1 MGGALIDN
9 KLLANLV
16 VEGNHRD
23 AWQSE
28 QSINPKADAIEQ
40 REKLGILSNVKWLI
54 DDRQDLDVG
63 MNYAKDD
70 REAHWNNYGQTPR
83 NIQQMERLGLNATH
97 VGRWD
102 QFDSRVGY
110 AFEQVDLFD
119 DSELMTALSKSSG
132 DVSQT
137 NHTFDGQLSGNLGS
151 HLLTSGAE
159 YRITELKHNVNL
171 KGGGCQRQPER
182 ALSAG

>member
-1 MGGALIDN
+1 
-9 KLLANLV
+9 
-16 VEGNHRD
+16 
-23 AWQSE
+23 
-28 QSINPKADAIEQ
+28 
-40 REKLGILSNVKWLI
+40 
-54 DDRQDLDVG
+54 

-119 DSELMTALSKSSG
+119 DSELMTALSKTSG

-151 HLLTSGAE
+151 HLLTSGASTASPNSS
-159 YRITELKHNVNL
+159 ITSTSR
-171 KGGGCQRQPER
+171 GAMSASTR
-182 ALSAG
+182 ARSICRMSLALAIWP